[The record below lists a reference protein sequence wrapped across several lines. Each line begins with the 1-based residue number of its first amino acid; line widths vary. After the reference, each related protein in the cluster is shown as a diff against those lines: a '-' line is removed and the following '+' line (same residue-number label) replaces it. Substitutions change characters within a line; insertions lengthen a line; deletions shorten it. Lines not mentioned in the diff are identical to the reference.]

1 MPPAICART
10 APRPDQLIFSR
21 LAPRELIASDST
33 RKAAFAGL
41 ERTPPPGRHARV
53 GGERAPGL
61 RFSRR
66 RSSAPWC
73 RQIKGMPH
81 DEVFELPLLFSSCF
95 FFFLSLFEFFPSAHR
110 LSVLPQ
116 LRGSGRSHLTALTQ
130 RARFRGSP
138 RSSETE
144 GPFLASVSR
153 GAFTAT
159 AILGRAVLLECE
171 VRIFGSSAQGYSYAP
186 APRS

>member
-33 RKAAFAGL
+33 RKAAFEGL
-41 ERTPPPGRHARV
+41 ERTPPPVRHVRV

-81 DEVFELPLLFSSCF
+81 DEVFELPLLF
-95 FFFLSLFEFFPSAHR
+95 LNFFPTAHR

-159 AILGRAVLLECE
+159 AILGRAVILE
-171 VRIFGSSAQGYSYAP
+171 Y
-186 APRS
+186 